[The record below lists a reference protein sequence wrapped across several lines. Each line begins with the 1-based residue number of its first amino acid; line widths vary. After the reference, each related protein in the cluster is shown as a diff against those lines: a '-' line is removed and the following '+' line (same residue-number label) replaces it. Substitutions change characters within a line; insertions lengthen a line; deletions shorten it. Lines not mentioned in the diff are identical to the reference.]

1 MFSIRSCVISSI
13 GKNRD
18 NHEDNFVFAGRVFL
32 REDDPRTPDVNC
44 KDLIV
49 SECYQTLSDIYAVFD
64 GIGGYDYGEMA
75 SEISAEN
82 LIRHRNELLNDQD
95 GCIDRFQQY
104 IEDTNRLL
112 IDFSKKN
119 HCIPNIGT
127 TISALI
133 LFENIFY
140 VFNLGDSRIYRYNE
154 EGLFQIT
161 RDHNERIRSIE
172 LFGNIT
178 YPDIFAE
185 RLTRHLGI
193 DIPGMKVKA
202 DAVEM
207 DYSYNKEF
215 FILCTDG
222 FYKSISDDILS
233 KTLNRCFVSDT
244 LVDTATELVKE
255 ASEKSEDNITLILLS
270 VERHEDDE

>member
-18 NHEDNFVFAGRVFL
+18 NHEDNFVFAGRDFL

-82 LIRHRNELLNDQD
+82 LIRHRNELLNDHD

-161 RDHNERIRSIE
+161 RDHNERIRNIE

-178 YPDIFAE
+178 YPDVFAE

-233 KTLNRCFVSDT
+233 KTFNRCFVSDT
-244 LVDTATELVKE
+244 LVDTAIELVKE